1 MKNDNDSSDAINT
14 RLANAISDAKRVN
27 PFKKISD
34 IVYDTL
40 EDDILSSKLE
50 PGFRLN
56 VTRLAKELGVSTS
69 PVREAI
75 DRLIK
80 NGFVVSE
87 HGEANHYN
95 TYRVFD
101 LSSVEIRQL
110 FEARAAVEAAAADMC
125 ARKNWKMP
133 INDLQK
139 LAESFRTIVQLP
151 ADSKRFENS
160 RDRITETV
168 RLDRKFHKLIVV
180 STGNDYLIRM
190 YDQLDGLLIYL
201 SVRTC
206 IYFGKEVDRDN
217 ISLMG
222 TQHASICNAIRD
234 GYPFVAENLMREHI
248 ELCCNGAIWNR
259 NLFVQEGSR

>member
-1 MKNDNDSSDAINT
+1 MVNSKN
-14 RLANAISDAKRVN
+14 
-27 PFKKISD
+27 F
-34 IVYDTL
+34 
-40 EDDILSSKLE
+40 
-50 PGFRLN
+50 
-56 VTRLAKELGVSTS
+56 
-69 PVREAI
+69 
-75 DRLIK
+75 
-80 NGFVVSE
+80 
-87 HGEANHYN
+87 
-95 TYRVFD
+95 
-101 LSSVEIRQL
+101 
-110 FEARAAVEAAAADMC
+110 
-125 ARKNWKMP
+125 
-133 INDLQK
+133 
-139 LAESFRTIVQLP
+139 
-151 ADSKRFENS
+151 
-160 RDRITETV
+160 TETV

-259 NLFVQEGSR
+259 NLFVQEGSRS